1 MRFERFGRPIAAAIA
16 VLAISGAGIAAAAS
30 PAPSTAA
37 PAAADTDT
45 LTQGDQ
51 TTPDVAGAAE
61 PPEPAET
68 GAEAAGVEADGPGGH
83 ADAAGTVD
91 NQFDGEQ

>member
-1 MRFERFGRPIAAAIA
+1 L
-16 VLAISGAGIAAAAS
+16 LA
-30 PAPSTAA
+30 PR
-37 PAAADTDT
+37 
-45 LTQGDQ
+45 
-51 TTPDVAGAAE
+51 E

>member
-1 MRFERFGRPIAAAIA
+1 MRFERIGRPIAAAIA
-16 VLAISGAGIAAAAS
+16 VLAIGGAGIAAAAS

-37 PAAADTDT
+37 PAAADTGT

-61 PPEPAET
+61 PAES

-91 NQFDGEQ
+91 YQFDGEQ